1 MVLRIKWVQLNQ
13 MSQQKSPKQ
22 NNLKNVAM
30 LSGIAF
36 QMGAIIF
43 LSAKGGNWLDSYY
56 GTEKRI
62 FTAIATLLGV
72 AISIWVVLQQLKR
85 IKY

>member
-1 MVLRIKWVQLNQ
+1 MEPPKPPK
-13 MSQQKSPKQ
+13 KS

-36 QMGAIIF
+36 EMGAIIF
-43 LSAKGGNWLDSYY
+43 LAAKGGKWLDGYFQS
-56 GTEKRI
+56 EKNMY
-62 FTAIATLLGV
+62 TVIATLLGV
-72 AISIWVVLQQLKR
+72 AISIWVVLRQLKR

>member
-1 MVLRIKWVQLNQ
+1 
-13 MSQQKSPKQ
+13 
-22 NNLKNVAM
+22 M

-36 QMGAIIF
+36 EMGAIIY
-43 LSAKGGNWLDSYY
+43 LAVKGGNWLDEHYQ
-56 GTEKRI
+56 TEKRI
-62 FTAIATLLGV
+62 FTVIATLLGV

>member
-1 MVLRIKWVQLNQ
+1 
-13 MSQQKSPKQ
+13 MSQQKSPKK
-22 NNLKNVAM
+22 NNFKNAAM

-36 QMGAIIF
+36 EMGAIIY
-43 LSAKGGNWLDSYY
+43 LSVKGGNWLDEHYQ
-56 GTEKRI
+56 TEKRF
-62 FTAIATLLGV
+62 FTVIATLLGV

>member
-1 MVLRIKWVQLNQ
+1 MN
-13 MSQQKSPKQ
+13 QQKSPKKK
-22 NNLKNVAM
+22 NLKNAAM

-36 QMGAIIF
+36 EMGAIIF
-43 LSAKGGNWLDSYY
+43 LAVKGGKWLDAHY
-56 GTEKRI
+56 GTEKNI
-62 FTAIATLLGV
+62 FTVIATLLGV

>member
-1 MVLRIKWVQLNQ
+1 
-13 MSQQKSPKQ
+13 
-22 NNLKNVAM
+22 M

-36 QMGAIIF
+36 EMGAIIF
-43 LSAKGGNWLDSYY
+43 LAVKGGNWLDTHYEN
-56 GTEKRI
+56 EKNI
-62 FTAIATLLGV
+62 FTVIATLLGV

>member
-1 MVLRIKWVQLNQ
+1 MN
-13 MSQQKSPKQ
+13 QQKSPK
-22 NNLKNVAM
+22 NNGFKNAAI

-36 QMGAIIF
+36 EMGIIIY
-43 LSAKGGNWLDSYY
+43 LSVQGGKWLDAEYQN
-56 GTEKRI
+56 EKNI
-62 FTAIATLLGV
+62 FTVIATLLGV

>member
-1 MVLRIKWVQLNQ
+1 
-13 MSQQKSPKQ
+13 MSQQKSPKKK
-22 NNLKNVAM
+22 NNFKNAAM

-36 QMGAIIF
+36 EMGAIIF
-43 LSAKGGNWLDSYY
+43 LAVKGGKWLDDHYQN
-56 GTEKRI
+56 EKNI
-62 FTAIATLLGV
+62 FTVIATLLGV

>member
-1 MVLRIKWVQLNQ
+1 
-13 MSQQKSPKQ
+13 MSQQKPRK
-22 NNLKNVAM
+22 NNNFKNAAI

-36 QMGAIIF
+36 EMGAIIY
-43 LSAKGGNWLDSYY
+43 LAVRGGKWLDEHYHN
-56 GTEKRI
+56 EKRI
-62 FTAIATLLGV
+62 FTVIGTLLGV

>member
-1 MVLRIKWVQLNQ
+1 MLQPV
-13 MSQQKSPKQ
+13 MDQQKPPKKG

-36 QMGAIIF
+36 EMGAIIY
-43 LSAKGGNWLDSYY
+43 LAAQGGIWLDEHYQ
-56 GTEKRI
+56 TEKRI
-62 FTAIATLLGV
+62 YTAIATLLGV
-72 AISIWVVLQQLKR
+72 AIAIWVVLQQLKR

>member
-1 MVLRIKWVQLNQ
+1 
-13 MSQQKSPKQ
+13 MSQQKSPKK
-22 NNLKNVAM
+22 NNFKNAAM

-36 QMGAIIF
+36 EMGIIIF
-43 LSAKGGNWLDSYY
+43 LAVKGGKWLDVHYQN
-56 GTEKRI
+56 EKNI
-62 FTAIATLLGV
+62 FTVIATLLGV